1 MAKKIS
7 GCFQE
12 RLNLDLV
19 FSIFYSLRTLHPD
32 EQLSLNC
39 WPWPPPSSKES
50 PIISVSW
57 IKILRLSKA
66 GANLETSADGLKR
79 GRHRVDRILDQSILK
94 LIEFLT
100 RRKSSWSNS
109 NLFKAFTQRLIECTI
124 TFKTKPTYITRFDG
138 FTFILLPN
146 CNSFA

>member
-32 EQLSLNC
+32 EHLSLNC
-39 WPWPPPSSKES
+39 WPWPPPSSRES

-100 RRKSSWSNS
+100 RRMLS
-109 NLFKAFTQRLIECTI
+109 
-124 TFKTKPTYITRFDG
+124 
-138 FTFILLPN
+138 
-146 CNSFA
+146 